1 MDHDQDLELKIPEQ
15 AEEIEEEN
23 EEGWDGSEAELVADD
38 DAAVYEDPQTGI
50 RFNYILRHSE
60 IYQCLKST
68 GYSKTTGT
76 RAILETVV
84 LALAAG
90 VFVWTWFAQQSADSL
105 VFAVICLLLIAVVW
119 IVPEWGL
126 RRQARKLAS
135 GDEIA
140 MEIYPDSVVIT
151 RGEEETEFPLDGE
164 STFIAQYDTIIV
176 LFHKGKMAILP
187 LRSVEPG
194 VLPEVQAMLLAG
206 TKPRE

>member
-1 MDHDQDLELKIPEQ
+1 MDHDQDLKSTSAQP
-15 AEEIEEEN
+15 AEDAEAET
-23 EEGWDGSEAELVADD
+23 GDQWDGSEAELVADD

-50 RFNYILRHSE
+50 RFNYTLRHSE

-68 GYSKTTGT
+68 GYIKTTGT
-76 RAILETVV
+76 RAVLETVL

-126 RRQARKLAS
+126 RRQARRLAS

-176 LFHKGKMAILP
+176 LFYKGKMAILP

-206 TKPRE
+206 TKPRN